1 MYHNH
6 IVPEYFELNE
16 EQQDFTQRFLFLDY
30 LEEWEVARFRK
41 LNKGITL
48 YRQMEADM
56 WMHKADEEY
65 ETVQLYMDVLDRFK
79 KDMID
84 FE

>member
-65 ETVQLYMDVLDRFK
+65 ETVQLYMDVLNRFK